1 MRFLLILIVAAFAGC
16 GGSSDDSGNVDDAQD
31 DMHTAADELQE
42 SIDTAIQKAEKVED
56 ALAEAAED
64 LDKAIEDASGE

>member
-16 GGSSDDSGNVDDAQD
+16 GGSPDDSVKTGDEQV
-31 DMHTAADELQE
+31 DMHTAADDVQE
-42 SIDTAIQKAEKVED
+42 SLDTAIQKAVDVED

-64 LDKAIEDASGE
+64 LDKAIEEASGE